1 MAASLQMEIVLK
13 RSSGQLWLRPPSR
26 RASRG
31 RYLLKV
37 LLGHGSLDMTM
48 RYSRIDDSTLAQGYL
63 AAMEYVNGR

>member
-1 MAASLQMEIVLK
+1 
-13 RSSGQLWLRPPSR
+13 
-26 RASRG
+26 
-31 RYLLKV
+31 LKV